1 MFVKSQ
7 FKETIRKVWLIV
19 MVNNKLGPKLKQ
31 KSGKRTVMDV
41 KLKRTDNLG
50 IIHLI
55 RSQDF
60 PEN

>member
-1 MFVKSQ
+1 MFVKPQ
-7 FKETIRKVWLIV
+7 FKETLRKVWLIV
-19 MVNNKLGPKLKQ
+19 LVNNKLGPKSKQ

-41 KLKRTDNLG
+41 KLRRTDNLG

>member
-1 MFVKSQ
+1 
-7 FKETIRKVWLIV
+7 

-41 KLKRTDNLG
+41 KLRRTDNLG